1 MKIPPTVLIGLHV
14 LARRGLAHG
23 IGGPQESRRCEALD
37 AFDPQIDAV
46 GLELQLKVDILD
58 ERRRAREG
66 RAKLFTGEDRHVE
79 RMLAGVRR
87 TESQD
92 RCQNP
97 RVPGP
102 AAGAPKTVAISKT
115 VMSRT
120 MLPSD
125 ANPYGNV
132 HGGEV
137 MKLIDEVA
145 GAAATRHARAR
156 VVTARIDELSFLAPV
171 YVGHLVTAK
180 ASVNHVGRTS
190 MEIGVRVEAE
200 DMLTGNV
207 VHVASAYLVFVAT
220 DERGQP
226 VPLPPLVAE
235 TDDERRRLS
244 AAEARRALRL
254 RRPRTA

>member
-1 MKIPPTVLIGLHV
+1 MP
-14 LARRGLAHG
+14 
-23 IGGPQESRRCEALD
+23 
-37 AFDPQIDAV
+37 
-46 GLELQLKVDILD
+46 
-58 ERRRAREG
+58 
-66 RAKLFTGEDRHVE
+66 
-79 RMLAGVRR
+79 
-87 TESQD
+87 
-92 RCQNP
+92 
-97 RVPGP
+97 
-102 AAGAPKTVAISKT
+102 AGAKTVAGSKT

-137 MKLIDEVA
+137 MKLIDAVA

-180 ASVNHVGRTS
+180 ASVNHVGKTS
-190 MEIGVRVEAE
+190 MEVGVRVEAE

-220 DERGQP
+220 DEHGKP
-226 VPLPPLVAE
+226 VPLPPITAE
-235 TDDERRRLS
+235 TDDERRRME
-244 AAEARRALRL
+244 AAETRRSLRL
-254 RRPRTA
+254 HRPRTS

>member
-1 MKIPPTVLIGLHV
+1 MH
-14 LARRGLAHG
+14 
-23 IGGPQESRRCEALD
+23 
-37 AFDPQIDAV
+37 
-46 GLELQLKVDILD
+46 
-58 ERRRAREG
+58 EG
-66 RAKLFTGEDRHVE
+66 A
-79 RMLAGVRR
+79 
-87 TESQD
+87 
-92 RCQNP
+92 
-97 RVPGP
+97 
-102 AAGAPKTVAISKT
+102 KTVAGSKT

-137 MKLIDEVA
+137 MKLIDAVA

-156 VVTARIDELSFLAPV
+156 VVTARIDELSFKAPV

-220 DERGQP
+220 DERGRP

-235 TDDERRRLS
+235 TDEERRRMA
-244 AAEARRALRL
+244 AAETRRSLRL
-254 RRPRTA
+254 HRPRTS

>member
-1 MKIPPTVLIGLHV
+1 MLT
-14 LARRGLAHG
+14 ARG
-23 IGGPQESRRCEALD
+23 
-37 AFDPQIDAV
+37 
-46 GLELQLKVDILD
+46 
-58 ERRRAREG
+58 
-66 RAKLFTGEDRHVE
+66 
-79 RMLAGVRR
+79 
-87 TESQD
+87 
-92 RCQNP
+92 CQN
-97 RVPGP
+97 RAVP
-102 AAGAPKTVAISKT
+102 ANPKTAAASKT

-137 MKLIDEVA
+137 MKLIDAVA

-180 ASVNHVGRTS
+180 ASVNHVARTS
-190 MEIGVRVEAE
+190 MEVGVRVEAE

-220 DERGQP
+220 DESGRP
-226 VPLPPLVAE
+226 TPLPPLLAE
-235 TDDERRRLS
+235 TDEERRRMK
-244 AAEARRALRL
+244 AAETRRSL
-254 RRPRTA
+254 RRHRPQAS

>member
-1 MKIPPTVLIGLHV
+1 
-14 LARRGLAHG
+14 
-23 IGGPQESRRCEALD
+23 
-37 AFDPQIDAV
+37 
-46 GLELQLKVDILD
+46 
-58 ERRRAREG
+58 
-66 RAKLFTGEDRHVE
+66 
-79 RMLAGVRR
+79 MLVKA
-87 TESQD
+87 
-92 RCQNP
+92 
-97 RVPGP
+97 P
-102 AAGAPKTVAISKT
+102 APAKTVAGSKT

-137 MKLIDEVA
+137 MKLIDAVA

-180 ASVNHVGRTS
+180 ASVNHVGQTS
-190 MEIGVRVEAE
+190 MEVGVRVEAE
-200 DMLTGNV
+200 DLLTGNL

-220 DERGQP
+220 DDRGRP

-235 TDDERRRLS
+235 TEDERRRMS
-244 AAEARRALRL
+244 AAETRRSLRL
-254 RRPRTA
+254 QRPRTA

>member
-1 MKIPPTVLIGLHV
+1 VP
-14 LARRGLAHG
+14 A
-23 IGGPQESRRCEALD
+23 D
-37 AFDPQIDAV
+37 A
-46 GLELQLKVDILD
+46 
-58 ERRRAREG
+58 
-66 RAKLFTGEDRHVE
+66 
-79 RMLAGVRR
+79 
-87 TESQD
+87 
-92 RCQNP
+92 
-97 RVPGP
+97 
-102 AAGAPKTVAISKT
+102 KTVAGSKT

-137 MKLIDEVA
+137 MKLIDAVA

-156 VVTARIDELSFLAPV
+156 VVTARIDQLSFLAPV

-190 MEIGVRVEAE
+190 MEVGVRVEAE

-220 DERGQP
+220 DEHGRP
-226 VPLPPLVAE
+226 VSLPPLLAE
-235 TDDERRRLS
+235 TDEERRRMK
-244 AAEARRALRL
+244 AAEARRSLRL
-254 RRPRTA
+254 HRPRTS